1 MDISHN
7 LGLGLKTIGELAK
20 LIMEASSV
28 FCIILGFFLT
38 FVQGIKTRQFVN
50 VRLQFGTWLSL
61 ALEFQLAADILGTT
75 IAPNLNDIY
84 KLAIVSV
91 IRTFLNFFL
100 QREIKEEMEIRRR
113 QMEMSHA

>member
-1 MDISHN
+1 MS
-7 LGLGLKTIGELAK
+7 L
-20 LIMEASSV
+20 MEVSSV
-28 FCIILGFFLT
+28 FCIILGFLLT
-38 FVQGIKTRQFVN
+38 FLRRITTRQLIN
-50 VRLQFGTWLSL
+50 VRLQFDTWLSL
-61 ALEFQLAADILGTT
+61 LSDFQSAADILATT